1 MNIYVTDVTN
11 GKTNSWLE
19 MVKLS
24 EISLL
29 DQSKLW
35 FKTFDWIVKIMA
47 QLHKK
52 LIFSE
57 YKNKHLSTLV
67 FKIRPS

>member
-19 MVKLS
+19 MFKLS

-29 DQSKLW
+29 DQSKFW
-35 FKTFDWIVKIMA
+35 FKTFDWIVKIMDG
-47 QLHKK
+47 
-52 LIFSE
+52 
-57 YKNKHLSTLV
+57 T
-67 FKIRPS
+67 FK

>member
-29 DQSKLW
+29 DQSKFW
-35 FKTFDWIVKIMA
+35 FKTFDWIVKIMDG
-47 QLHKK
+47 
-52 LIFSE
+52 
-57 YKNKHLSTLV
+57 T
-67 FKIRPS
+67 FK